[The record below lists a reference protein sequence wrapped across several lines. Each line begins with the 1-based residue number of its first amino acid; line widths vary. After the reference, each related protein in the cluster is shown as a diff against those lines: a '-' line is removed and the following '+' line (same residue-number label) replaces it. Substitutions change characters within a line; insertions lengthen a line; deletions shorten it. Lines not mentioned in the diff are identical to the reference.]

1 MTGQLDL
8 YGIFVPSFAVLSL
21 CAYPVF
27 RLLASALGTLG
38 FYRAV
43 WHRPLFN
50 LALYVIVLG
59 ALSLL
64 IQWFQYA

>member
-8 YGIFVPSFAVLSL
+8 YGVFLPSLGVLALFA
-21 CAYPVF
+21 YFMF
-27 RLLASALGTLG
+27 RAFAWLLTRVG

-50 LALYVIVLG
+50 LALYISLVGVLSI
-59 ALSLL
+59 ASN
-64 IQWFQYA
+64 WY

>member
-8 YGIFVPSFAVLSL
+8 YGTFVPSFAAHSL
-21 CAYPVF
+21 CAYLVF
-27 RLLASALGTLG
+27 RLLASALGTFG